1 MESNVGWGGQGQRPI
16 SCRLSAF
23 VARVA
28 ALPLFFLLGAAEEM
42 PSPKGPTA
50 PGCPRLWTET
60 LERGQAVIVGWV
72 GTAKRKGPALKVIR
86 FSSPVKTLKIIRA
99 RGLNVPGNFNL
110 EQHLT
115 FWEPTGDPANLV
127 IENSKAILLVTAIP
141 GEKGFFSIEGL
152 GCRSG
157 ELGSE

>member
-1 MESNVGWGGQGQRPI
+1 MLFVESNIGWGGKERRPI

-72 GTAKRKGPALKVIR
+72 GTAKVKEPALKVTR
-86 FSSPVKTLKIIRA
+86 FISPVKTLKIIRA

-115 FWEPTGDPANLV
+115 DWEPTGDSLGH
-127 IENSKAILLVTAIP
+127 IIQDDRAILLVTAIP
-141 GEKGFFSIEGL
+141 GEKEFFRIEG
-152 GCRSG
+152 
-157 ELGSE
+157 SECKPN